1 MSSSVQHRQHHLSLF
16 CFSVQH
22 GPHHLCPFYVHGS
35 ATMTYDN
42 YLDFVYSVQPRQY
55 HISTLVCSI
64 SHIKLLCLPR
74 SVEVPSSLCI
84 LFVVFSLDH
93 ISLYLVCSVQLGS
106 HLSVFC
112 LQCSAWSHHIS
123 VSCLLESH
131 HLFIFCLQYSA
142 WVTSYISVLFAGIA
156 SSLYILFAV
165 FGLGH
170 IIYQCLV
177 CSVQLDHIISLYF
190 VCSIRLGSYHISVSC
205 LQCSAGIT
213 SSVCILFAVFSLGN
227 IIYLIMEL
235 EANMGETESGC
246 YNPPFGWIFIFRLL
260 FTAAQTFFLFKN
272 PVVSERMKRVG
283 QGIYILMILVL
294 I

>member
-1 MSSSVQHRQHHLSLF
+1 MSAA
-16 CFSVQH
+16 FS
-22 GPHHLCPFYVHGS
+22 
-35 ATMTYDN
+35 
-42 YLDFVYSVQPRQY
+42 R
-55 HISTLVCSI
+55 STI
-64 SHIKLLCLPR
+64 
-74 SVEVPSSLCI
+74 
-84 LFVVFSLDH
+84 
-93 ISLYLVCSVQLGS
+93 ISLYLVCCVQLGS
-106 HLSVFC
+106 HLSVSC
-112 LQCSAWSHHIS
+112 LQCSAWITSLCI
-123 VSCLLESH
+123 
-131 HLFIFCLQYSA
+131 LFAVFSL
-142 WVTSYISVLFAGIA
+142 VTSYISVLFAGIA
-156 SSLYILFAV
+156 SSIYILFAV

-294 I
+294 IWKVLFCRKFHM